1 MQSPRRRPDTF
12 ILLAAAVFVE
22 AVGIGVLFPL
32 LARIQEARHLP
43 TYGLGLMSGA
53 SFFASLAG
61 QVGMARLLDGHRARR
76 VLLAALALAAV
87 APLWFALAHDLWSLT
102 ASRAVGG
109 VAYGIV
115 MPAALRAG
123 TAGIQPDRKGARLGL
138 LSSAQMAGIVLGP
151 LAGVALYSAGSIA
164 LPFEVVAA
172 AQAVILLV
180 ILAIPG
186 AGAVPADTG
195 PAANGP
201 PAIRP
206 RATSAAVLAVLLV
219 AAASQLPTGLYDALW
234 SRLLTDRGATT
245 LLIGLSLALF
255 GIPFVLLAPVGGRLS
270 ARRAPLPWAG
280 AGLVVAACFMASYG
294 IVTAPIAIVVLGIF
308 ESCAQAVVVPA
319 GYAAT
324 AAIFPDQLAATG
336 QGWFSGAGTLA
347 AGFGAVLAAPAY
359 AAFGPFPVFAG
370 GAAISAAGAV
380 AGVLVWRRAR
390 PEPSDP
396 GSQLPAVPLASSTPT

>member
-1 MQSPRRRPDTF
+1 M
-12 ILLAAAVFVE
+12 LLAAAVFVE

-32 LARIQEARHLP
+32 LARIQDARHLP

-61 QVGMARLLDGHRARR
+61 QVGVARFLDGHRARR
-76 VLLAALALAAV
+76 VLLGALVLAAV
-87 APLWFALAHDLWSLT
+87 APFWFALGHDLWSLT

-123 TAGIQPDRKGARLGL
+123 TAGVEPDRKGARLGL

-151 LAGVALYSAGSIA
+151 LAGVALYSAGNLA

-172 AQAVILLV
+172 AQAAIMLV
-180 ILAIPG
+180 VLAVPG
-186 AGAVPADTG
+186 AGAVSADPG
-195 PAANGP
+195 PAE
-201 PAIRP
+201 PAPLPVRP
-206 RATSAAVLAVLLV
+206 RATSGAVVAVLLV

-255 GIPFVLLAPVGGRLS
+255 GIPFVILAPLGGRLS
-270 ARRAPLPWAG
+270 SRRTPLPWAV
-280 AGLVVAACFMASYG
+280 AGLVVASGFMASYG
-294 IVTAPIAIVVLGIF
+294 IVTAPVAIVVLGIF

-324 AAIFPDQLAATG
+324 AAIFPDRLAATG
-336 QGWFSGAGTLA
+336 QGWFSGAGTVA
-347 AGFGAVLAAPAY
+347 AGIGAVLGAPAY

-370 GAAISAAGAV
+370 GAAISAAVAV
-380 AGVLVWRRAR
+380 AGVVVWSRAR
-390 PEPSDP
+390 PEASDP
-396 GSQLPAVPLASSTPT
+396 GPDLSAAPLVPSAPT